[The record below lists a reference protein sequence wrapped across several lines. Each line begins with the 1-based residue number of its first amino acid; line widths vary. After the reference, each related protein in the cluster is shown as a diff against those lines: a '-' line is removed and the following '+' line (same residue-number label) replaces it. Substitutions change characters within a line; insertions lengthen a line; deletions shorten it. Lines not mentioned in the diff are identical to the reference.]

1 MEKQL
6 NLEKL
11 TLEVCEL
18 AKDTGRFI
26 RENLNKIEIN
36 DIRFKGQNSLV
47 SYVDQEAERKIVSR
61 LQELLPEAGF
71 LTEEETI
78 DQSEDTEYEWIVDPL
93 DGTTN
98 YLHKIPVFAVSIALR
113 HKETMMCGVVY
124 NVMMD
129 ECFYAWSGGGAFLN
143 NEKIEVSSNTD
154 FAESLIATGFPYY
167 DFEYLEQ
174 YLSTF
179 KELLSDTRGVRR
191 LGAAAVDLAYVA
203 CGRFDGFFEYS
214 LHIWDI
220 AAGVL
225 LVKEAG
231 GIVTDFEGGDDH
243 LTGSEII
250 ATNPHIYG
258 KLKKIISRQFALHR
272 KKESV

>member
-1 MEKQL
+1 MGETP
-6 NLEKL
+6 NLEQL
-11 TLEVCEL
+11 TIQVCKI
-18 AKDTGRFI
+18 AKETGNFI
-26 RENLNKIEIN
+26 RQNLNSIEFN
-36 DIRFKGQNSLV
+36 DIESKGHNSLV
-47 SYVDQEAERKIVSR
+47 SYVDREAERLIVLQLKKI
-61 LQELLPEAGF
+61 LPQAGF
-71 LTEEETI
+71 LTEEDTV
-78 DQSEDTEYEWIVDPL
+78 DQEEGKEYQWVVDPL

-98 YLHKIPVFAVSIALR
+98 FLHKIPVFAVSIALR
-113 HKETMMCGVVY
+113 QDDKILSGVVY
-124 NVMMD
+124 NIMLD
-129 ECFYAWSGGGAFLN
+129 ECFYAWLGGGAYMN
-143 NEKIEVSSNTD
+143 GERITISSKED
-154 FAESLIATGFPYY
+154 FSESLIATGFPYY
-167 DFEYLEQ
+167 DFEFLEQ

-179 KELLSDTRGVRR
+179 KELLSETRGVRR

-231 GIVTDFEGGDDH
+231 GMVTDFEGGDDH

-250 ATNPHIYG
+250 ATNPHIYI

-272 KKESV
+272 RQESV